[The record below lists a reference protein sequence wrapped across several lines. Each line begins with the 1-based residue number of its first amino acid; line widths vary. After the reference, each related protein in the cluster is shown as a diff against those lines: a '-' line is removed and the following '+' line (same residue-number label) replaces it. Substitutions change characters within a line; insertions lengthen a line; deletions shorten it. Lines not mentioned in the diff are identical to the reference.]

1 MPKETNV
8 DQAQLELQLKV
19 WKDLAISK
27 QMMMRGAAEA
37 LKLDPNCSAEDL
49 KQALERTLDRIAD
62 ADDSVLK
69 AKEQARQAQL
79 SLEKEVAA
87 RQRAETVAHSTT
99 AEMKALQETTSQT
112 LASERIAIAKEVQ
125 KLKEKVAEKE
135 KQLKAVNTALAD
147 TPENVLRKMNALKKE
162 KQTEADAR
170 RQVEQSLGTLRTE
183 KRKQDEEIAALRTD
197 SAKLITQYKELH
209 ELATKLQEQLKP
221 HVPDEKDLPK
231 VPELDTTLVEAI
243 EKSGK
248 PEDETKKEEES
259 GKNRNGLRA
268 VGGSGPRRAAG

>member
-1 MPKETNV
+1 M

-27 QMMMRGAAEA
+27 QLMMRSAAEA
-37 LKLDPNCSAEDL
+37 LKLDPNCSADEL
-49 KQALERTLDRIAD
+49 KQALEQTLHKIAD
-62 ADDSVLK
+62 ADDSVAK
-69 AKEQARQAQL
+69 AKEQARQAQFA
-79 SLEKEVAA
+79 LEKEIAA
-87 RQRAETVAHSTT
+87 RQRAETLSQNTT
-99 AEMKALQETTSQT
+99 AEMKTLQETTSQT
-112 LASERIAIAKEVQ
+112 LAGERAALAKELQ
-125 KLKEKVAEKE
+125 KLKDRVAEKE

-183 KRKQDEEIAALRTD
+183 KRKLDDEIAALRKD

-209 ELATKLQEQLKP
+209 ELATKQQEQLKP
-221 HVPDEKDLPK
+221 HVEEKDLAA
-231 VPELDTTLVEAI
+231 VPELDTKLIEAI

-248 PEDETKKEEES
+248 SEDEAKKEEET

>member
-37 LKLDPNCSAEDL
+37 LKLDPNCSADEL
-49 KQALERTLDRIAD
+49 KQALDRTLQKIAD
-62 ADDSVLK
+62 ADDSVAK
-69 AKEQARQAQL
+69 AKEQARQSQFNL
-79 SLEKEVAA
+79 DKETAA
-87 RQRAETVAHSTT
+87 RQRAETIAQQLT
-99 AEMKALQETTSQT
+99 ADMKALQETTSQT
-112 LASERIAIAKEVQ
+112 LAGERAAIAKELQ
-125 KLKEKVAEKE
+125 KFKDRVAEKE
-135 KQLKAVNTALAD
+135 KQLKAINTALAD

-183 KRKQDEEIAALRTD
+183 KRKQDDEIAALRKD
-197 SAKLITQYKELH
+197 STKLITQYKELH
-209 ELATKLQEQLKP
+209 ELATKVQEQLKP
-221 HVPDEKDLPK
+221 HVEEKDLPSI
-231 VPELDTTLVEAI
+231 PELDTKLIEAI

-248 PEDETKKEEES
+248 EDEAKKEEEG

>member
-27 QMMMRGAAEA
+27 QMMMRSAAEA

-49 KQALERTLDRIAD
+49 KQALDQTLNKIAD
-62 ADDSVLK
+62 ADDSVAK
-69 AKEQARQAQL
+69 AKEQARQAQFG
-79 SLEKEVAA
+79 LEKETAA
-87 RQRAETVAHSTT
+87 RQRAETIAQQAT
-99 AEMKALQETTSQT
+99 ADMKALQETTSQT
-112 LASERIAIAKEVQ
+112 LASERTAIAKEVQ
-125 KLKEKVAEKE
+125 KLKERVAEKE
-135 KQLKAVNTALAD
+135 KQMKAINTALAD

-170 RQVEQSLGTLRTE
+170 RQVEESLGKLRTE
-183 KRKQDEEIAALRTD
+183 KRKQDEELAALRKD

-221 HVPDEKDLPK
+221 HVADEKDLPK
-231 VPELDTTLVEAI
+231 VGELDTTLIEAI
-243 EKSGK
+243 ENSGK
-248 PEDETKKEEES
+248 PEDETKKEEEG